1 VNVLDVNVE
10 RCGAHRIDDRDMEIA
25 VIPPDDSGTV
35 LLPKIDLPLTD
46 HLDAPSREDRW

>member
-1 VNVLDVNVE
+1 
-10 RCGAHRIDDRDMEIA
+10 MEIA

-46 HLDAPSREDRW
+46 HLDAPPAKIAGDRGQLRGFLIYHTSITT